1 MNLTEAYTERRKSRL
16 SFLTFH
22 SDETLDLRSA
32 RSLSLEGKKKKSAH
46 FTDEHTEREDDQRII
61 ILH

>member
-32 RSLSLEGKKKKSAH
+32 RSLSLEGKKKKVLILQMK
-46 FTDEHTEREDDQRII
+46 TQRGRMING
-61 ILH
+61 L